1 MNKILIKEPSKKVDE
16 RLQQMEILSESFNEI
31 LRCKET
37 QMEAKNVFRYLRGK
51 DCERYLCDSVFRI
64 KTNIKTSGLMCSL
77 LESYHQYRIKQL

>member
-1 MNKILIKEPSKKVDE
+1 MEEILKVTSKEVDE
-16 RLQQMEILSESFNEI
+16 RLKEMRILSESFNEI

-64 KTNIKTSGLMCSL
+64 KTNISTGGLMCSL
-77 LESYHQYRIKQL
+77 LESYHQYRLKQN